1 MTNRIERLAF
11 SPEETANRLGVSLRM
26 VHYAI
31 KRGDVATRKLGRRVL
46 RGEGYLPGRSAI
58 GDGQGYVPPYQDS
71 RASLHER

>member
-46 RGEGYLPGRSAI
+46 IPRSELLRISGEKVI
-58 GDGQGYVPPYQDS
+58 
-71 RASLHER
+71 SLEGAR